1 MILCLSSSAYEIKHL
16 RSQRIMLSILML
28 RYTKK
33 EDWFLY
39 YRFQYLQS
47 FKSLTEKMPKEGVYA
62 DTTQNRALNRV
73 GKPYGTAVLNR

>member
-1 MILCLSSSAYEIKHL
+1 MSILLCLRNKTPVKSKNHVVHFNV
-16 RSQRIMLSILML
+16 M
-28 RYTKK
+28 RYAKK
-33 EDWFLY
+33 EEWFLN

-47 FKSLTEKMPKEGVYA
+47 FKSITEKMPKEGVYA